1 MTDIWSQFISPHITN
16 FVCGTKPIRIQRTKV
31 IPQAAGVVLE
41 IGFGSGLNLPF
52 YKSDNVNRVIGI
64 DPSEGMQRL
73 ALERIEKTDFEVECI
88 SGEAE
93 DIPLET
99 DAVDTVVCTYT
110 LCTVPEPG
118 EALREIYR
126 VLKRGG
132 KLLFCEHGEAPD
144 KRVRRFQR
152 YVEPVWK
159 IVAGGCHLTRNIQ
172 ALIEMNGYKIGSFHT
187 MYLPSTPRFVGYN
200 SWGWATAEA

>member
-31 IPQAAGVVLE
+31 IPKAAGVVLE

-52 YKSDNVNRVIGI
+52 YKSDNVNRVVGI
-64 DPSEGMQRL
+64 DPSEGMQKL
-73 ALERIEKTDFEVECI
+73 ALERIEETDFEVECI
-88 SGEAE
+88 IGEAG

-110 LCTVPEPG
+110 LCTVPEPE

-132 KLLFCEHGEAPD
+132 KLFFVNT
-144 KRVRRFQR
+144 VRLRTSGFGAFSATWSLYGKLWQ
-152 YVEPVWK
+152 
-159 IVAGGCHLTRNIQ
+159 VAVI
-172 ALIEMNGYKIGSFHT
+172 
-187 MYLPSTPRFVGYN
+187 
-200 SWGWATAEA
+200 